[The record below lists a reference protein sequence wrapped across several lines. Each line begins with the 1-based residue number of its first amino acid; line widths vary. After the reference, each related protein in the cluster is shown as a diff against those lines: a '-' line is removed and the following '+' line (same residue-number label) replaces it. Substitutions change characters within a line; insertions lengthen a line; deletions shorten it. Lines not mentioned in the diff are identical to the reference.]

1 MRDVRVPVE
10 PRYPYRLSITART
23 DDMRRVKAADIP
35 PTGETRVA
43 DPLAAAEE
51 ARQNLSATLDPTRR
65 STLGQFFTPPATA
78 QLMASMSTL
87 LRKRVRLLDAG
98 AGVGALTAAWVAEI
112 CSRPV
117 RPKEVVLT
125 AYELDETLLPALRR
139 TLTACEQACA
149 VVGITCKWE
158 VRATDFIEA
167 VVDTLDVGLFQ
178 TERSV
183 FDVAILN
190 PPYKKFRSESRT
202 RQLLRRLNIET
213 SNLYTA
219 FLALVVLLLDES
231 GELIAITPRSFC
243 NGPYFRP
250 FRQHLLQNVNLT
262 RLHVFEARDHAF
274 RDDEVLQENVIL
286 HAVKSLPQQPLVCVS
301 QSRTP
306 DDPINVQRNVPFER
320 VVRPGDSQAF
330 IHLVPDDDGHAL
342 AEAMETLPCTL
353 DELGLCVSTGRVV
366 DFRAKQWLRAEPTAG
381 TVPLIYPTHFDSG
394 LVRWP
399 KADTKKPNAIV
410 HNTDSAPLM
419 VPAGVYV
426 LVRRFSAKEERR
438 RVVAAVFD
446 LSSVPYEV
454 VGFENHLNYFHERGA
469 PLDRTLAWGLSAFL
483 NCSPLD
489 TYFRQFNGHTQVNA
503 TDLRSLRYPTRA
515 VLTALGHRIQ
525 GILPAQD
532 ELDALVAEILKVR

>member
-1 MRDVRVPVE
+1 MSQLLTHALIE
-10 PRYPYRLSITART
+10 KAR
-23 DDMRRVKAADIP
+23 IS
-35 PTGETRVA
+35 
-43 DPLAAAEE
+43 DPLTIAEA
-51 ARQNLSATLDPTRR
+51 ARQKLSATLDPRRR
-65 STLGQFFTPPATA
+65 STLGQFFTPPVTA
-78 QLMASMSTL
+78 RLMASMSTT

-125 AYELDETLLPALRR
+125 AYELDEALLPALRR

-149 VVGITCKWE
+149 AVGVTCTWE

-167 VVDTLDVGLFQ
+167 AVDALDAGLFQ
-178 TERSV
+178 TERSA

-190 PPYKKFRSESRT
+190 PPYKKFQTESRT

-219 FLALVVLLLDES
+219 FLALVALLLDDG

-250 FRQHLLQNVNLT
+250 FRQHLLRHVNLT

-286 HAVKSLPQQPLVCVS
+286 RAARGVPQQPVVCIS

-306 DDPINVQRNVPFER
+306 DDPIDVPRNVPFER
-320 VVRPGDSQAF
+320 VVRPGDPQGF
-330 IHLVPDDDGHAL
+330 IHLVPDDDGSAL
-342 AEAMETLPCTL
+342 AEAMEALPCTL
-353 DELGLCVSTGRVV
+353 DELGLRVSTGRVV
-366 DFRAKQWLRAEPTAG
+366 DFRARQWLRAEPTLD

-399 KADTKKPNAIV
+399 KAHTKKPNAILY
-410 HNTDSAPLM
+410 NTDSATLM

-446 LSSVPYEV
+446 PDTVPCEA

-503 TDLRSLRYPTRA
+503 TDLRSLRYPRRDTL
-515 VLTALGHRIQ
+515 VALGRRVQ
-525 GILPAQD
+525 GALPAQSD
-532 ELDALVAEILKVR
+532 LDTLVAEILKVH

>member
-1 MRDVRVPVE
+1 M
-10 PRYPYRLSITART
+10 S
-23 DDMRRVKAADIP
+23 
-35 PTGETRVA
+35 
-43 DPLAAAEE
+43 DPLATAEE
-51 ARQNLSATLDPTRR
+51 ARQNLSAALDPTRR

-78 QLMASMSTL
+78 RLMASMSTL
-87 LRKRVRLLDAG
+87 LRQRVRLLDAG
-98 AGVGALTAAWVAEI
+98 AGVGALTAAWTAEI

-139 TLTACEQACA
+139 TLTACEQACSA
-149 VVGITCKWE
+149 VGITCKWE
-158 VRATDFIEA
+158 VRAADFIEA
-167 VVDTLDVGLFQ
+167 VVEALDVGLFQ
-178 TERSV
+178 TEHPL

-190 PPYKKFRSESRT
+190 PPYRKFRAESRT

-219 FLALVVLLLDES
+219 FLALVVLLLDDG
-231 GELIAITPRSFC
+231 GELVAITPRSFC

-250 FRQHLLQNVNLT
+250 FRQHLLRHVNLS

-286 HAVKSLPQQPLVCVS
+286 RAVKSVPQQSRVCIS

-306 DDPINVQRNVPFER
+306 DDPIRVQRDVPFER
-320 VVRPGDSQAF
+320 VVHPRDPQGF

-353 DELGLCVSTGRVV
+353 DELRLCVSTGRVV
-366 DFRAKQWLRAEPTAG
+366 DFRARQWLRTKPTSG
-381 TVPLIYPTHFDSG
+381 TVPLIYPTHFDNG

-399 KADTKKPNAIV
+399 KPATKKPNAIV

-446 LSSVPYEV
+446 PDTVPCEV

-469 PLDRTLAWGLSAFL
+469 PLDRTLARGLSAFL

-489 TYFRQFNGHTQVNA
+489 AYFRQFNGHTQVNA
-503 TDLRSLRYPTRA
+503 TDLRSLRYPRRSTL
-515 VLTALGHRIQ
+515 VALGRRVQ
-525 GILPAQD
+525 GALPAQD
-532 ELDALVAEILKVR
+532 NLDAIVAETLKEH

>member
-1 MRDVRVPVE
+1 M
-10 PRYPYRLSITART
+10 S
-23 DDMRRVKAADIP
+23 
-35 PTGETRVA
+35 
-43 DPLAAAEE
+43 DPLATAEAA
-51 ARQNLSATLDPTRR
+51 RRNLHTTLDPRQR

-78 QLMASMSTL
+78 RLMASMSTL
-87 LRKRVRLLDAG
+87 VHQRVRVLDAG

-125 AYELDETLLPALRR
+125 AYELDAALLSSLRGTLA
-139 TLTACEQACA
+139 ACEQACTT
-149 VVGITCKWE
+149 VGVACTWE
-158 VRATDFIEA
+158 VRATDFIEVA
-167 VVDTLDVGLFQ
+167 VDVLDTGLFQ
-178 TERSV
+178 AERPA

-190 PPYKKFRSESRT
+190 PPYKKFRTESRT

-219 FLALVVLLLDES
+219 FLALVVLLLDER

-250 FRQHLLQNVNLT
+250 FRQHFLRHVNLT
-262 RLHVFEARDHAF
+262 RLHVFETRDHAF

-286 HAVKSLPQQPLVCVS
+286 RAVKGVPQQPVVCIS

-306 DDPINVQRNVPFER
+306 DDPIDVQRDVPFAR
-320 VVRPGDSQAF
+320 VVRLGDPQAF
-330 IHLVPDDDGHAL
+330 IHLVPDDDGRVL
-342 AEAMETLPCTL
+342 AETMETLPCTL

-366 DFRAKQWLRAEPTAG
+366 DFRARQWLRAEPTPNS
-381 TVPLIYPTHFDSG
+381 VPLIYPTHFDNG

-399 KADTKKPNAIV
+399 KVGTKKPNAIV
-410 HNTDSAPLM
+410 YNTDNAALM
-419 VPAGVYV
+419 IPAGVYV
-426 LVRRFSAKEERR
+426 LVRRFSAKEECR

-446 LSSVPYEV
+446 HDLVPCEV
-454 VGFENHLNYFHERGA
+454 VGFENHLNYFHERGS

-489 TYFRQFNGHTQVNA
+489 IYFRQFNGHTQVNA
-503 TDLRSLRYPTRA
+503 TDLRSLRYPRRET
-515 VLTALGHRIQ
+515 LIALGRRVE
-525 GILPAQD
+525 GALPAQD
-532 ELDALVAEILKVR
+532 TLDALVAETFDVR

>member
-1 MRDVRVPVE
+1 MQNPAKTALHRSHSKRNARVPDA
-10 PRYPYRLSITART
+10 IAT
-23 DDMRRVKAADIP
+23 
-35 PTGETRVA
+35 
-43 DPLAAAEE
+43 AEE
-51 ARQNLSATLDPTRR
+51 ARKSLNATLDPVRR
-65 STLGQFFTPPATA
+65 SMYGQFFTPPATA
-78 QLMASMSTL
+78 RLMASMSTTPL
-87 LRKRVRLLDAG
+87 KRVRLLDAG

-112 CSRPV
+112 CSRPAC
-117 RPKEVVLT
+117 PKEVTLT
-125 AYELDETLLPALRR
+125 AYERDEALLPALRR

-149 VVGITCKWE
+149 AVGITCKWE
-158 VRATDFIEA
+158 VRASDFIEA
-167 VVDTLDVGLFQ
+167 IVDALDVGLFQ
-178 TERSV
+178 TKQLG

-190 PPYKKFRSESRT
+190 PPYKKFRAESRT

-219 FLALVVLLLDES
+219 FLALVVLLLDDG

-243 NGPYFRP
+243 NGPYFLP
-250 FRQHLLQNVNLT
+250 FRQHLLRHVNLT
-262 RLHVFEARDHAF
+262 RFHVFESRDHAF

-286 HAVKSLPQQPLVCVS
+286 RAVKGVPQQPLVCIS

-306 DDPINVQRNVPFER
+306 DDPINMERSVPFER

-330 IHLVPDDDGHAL
+330 IHLVPDDDGHVL
-342 AEAMETLPCTL
+342 AEAMERLPCTL

-366 DFRAKQWLRAEPTAG
+366 DFRAKQWLQVEPTSGA
-381 TVPLIYPTHFDSG
+381 VPLIYPTHFDNG

-399 KADTKKPNAIV
+399 KAGTKKPNAIV
-410 HNTDSAPLM
+410 HNTDSASLM

-446 LSSVPYEV
+446 PCTVPCEV
-454 VGFENHLNYFHERGA
+454 VGFENHVNYFHERGA
-469 PLDRTLAWGLSAFL
+469 PLDRPLAWGLSAFL

-489 TYFRQFNGHTQVNA
+489 IYFRQFNGHTQVNA

-515 VLTALGHRIQ
+515 VITELGCRVQ
-525 GILPAQD
+525 GVLPAQG
-532 ELDALVAEILKVR
+532 EIDALVAEIVKVR

>member
-1 MRDVRVPVE
+1 MQNPAK
-10 PRYPYRLSITART
+10 TALHRSHSKRNAPAPDAIAT
-23 DDMRRVKAADIP
+23 
-35 PTGETRVA
+35 
-43 DPLAAAEE
+43 AEE
-51 ARQNLSATLDPTRR
+51 ARKSLNATLDPVRR
-65 STLGQFFTPPATA
+65 SMHGQFFTPPATA
-78 QLMASMSTL
+78 RLMASMSTASL
-87 LRKRVRLLDAG
+87 KHIRLLDAG
-98 AGVGALTAAWVAEI
+98 AGVGALTAAWIAEI
-112 CSRPV
+112 CSRPL
-117 RPKEVVLT
+117 RPEEVTLT
-125 AYELDETLLPALRR
+125 AYERDEALLPALRR
-139 TLTACEQACA
+139 TLTACEQVCGA
-149 VVGITCKWE
+149 VGIACKWE

-167 VVDTLDVGLFQ
+167 IVDTLDVGLFQ
-178 TERSV
+178 TAHPL

-190 PPYKKFRSESRT
+190 PPYKKFRAESRI
-202 RQLLRRLNIET
+202 RRLLRRINVET

-219 FLALVVLLLDES
+219 FLALVVPMLDDG
-231 GELIAITPRSFC
+231 GELITITPRSFC

-250 FRQHLLQNVNLT
+250 FREYLLRHVNLT
-262 RLHVFEARDHAF
+262 RFHVFESRNHAF

-286 HAVKSLPQQPLVCVS
+286 RAVKGVPQQPLVCVS

-306 DDPINVQRNVPFER
+306 DDPIDVERSVPFER

-342 AEAMETLPCTL
+342 AEAMEMLPCTL

-366 DFRAKQWLRAEPTAG
+366 AFRAKQWLRAKPISGA
-381 TVPLIYPTHFDSG
+381 VPLIYPTHFDNG

-410 HNTDSAPLM
+410 HNAGSRPLM

-446 LSSVPYEV
+446 PETVPCEV
-454 VGFENHLNYFHERGA
+454 VGFENHLNYFHERGT
-469 PLDRTLAWGLSAFL
+469 PLGRTLAWGLSVFL

-503 TDLRSLRYPTRA
+503 TDLRSLRYPTRDM
-515 VLTALGHRIQ
+515 LIALGQRVQ
-525 GILPAQD
+525 GILPTQD
-532 ELDALVAEILKVR
+532 DLDTLVAEIVKVR